1 MSMRAIL
8 ALAATVIL
16 ASSLCANDPA
26 RAALQKLNDFVGEW
40 NGAGGPDKPKPDPR
54 DPSWKESISWS
65 WKFKGKDAWLTFAV
79 KDGKYL
85 KSGEV
90 RAKSDGQGYELT
102 VVDIKDQKSIYS
114 GKRDE
119 KGYLTFENV
128 DVTTGDAHQIVMNT
142 AAEGVR
148 FVYRYALKL
157 KGRTT
162 FNKVYQVAATREGEA
177 LGVSSSRK
185 KGNECI
191 VTGGLGTITLTYK
204 GKTYYVCCTGCKD
217 AFESDPEKYI
227 KEAEKK

>member
-1 MSMRAIL
+1 MSRSIMCM
-8 ALAATVIL
+8 ATLLVFAGL
-16 ASSLCANDPA
+16 SQADDPA

-40 NGAGGPDKPKPDPR
+40 NGNGGPDKPKPDSR
-54 DPSWKESISWS
+54 DTTWKETVSWS
-65 WKFKGKDAWLTFAV
+65 WKFKGTDAWLTFAM

-85 KSGEV
+85 KSGEL
-90 RAKSDGQGYELT
+90 RAKPDGKSYELI
-102 VVDIKDQKSIYS
+102 VVDAKDQKASYA

-128 DVTTGDAHQIVMNT
+128 DAATGDTNQIVMNT

-148 FVYRYALKL
+148 FVYRYAVKP

-162 FNKVYQVAATREGEA
+162 FNKIYQVAATREGEA
-177 LGVSSSRK
+177 LGAASSHK

-191 VTGGLGTITLTYK
+191 VTGGLGTITVSYK
-204 GKTYYVCCTGCKD
+204 GKTYYVCCTGCKE

>member
-1 MSMRAIL
+1 M
-8 ALAATVIL
+8 
-16 ASSLCANDPA
+16 
-26 RAALQKLNDFVGEW
+26 
-40 NGAGGPDKPKPDPR
+40 
-54 DPSWKESISWS
+54 
-65 WKFKGKDAWLTFAV
+65 

-85 KSGEV
+85 KNGEI

-102 VVDIKDQKSIYS
+102 VVDSKNQKSVYG
-114 GKRDE
+114 GKRDD

-128 DVTTGDAHQIVMNT
+128 DAATGDAHQIVMNT

-148 FVYRYALKL
+148 FVYRYALKP

-177 LGVSSSRK
+177 LGVSSARK

>member
-1 MSMRAIL
+1 MKMRLILTL
-8 ALAATVIL
+8 ALTSAMATSLL
-16 ASSLCANDPA
+16 ADDPA

-40 NGAGGPDKPKPDPR
+40 KGAGGPDKPKPDPR
-54 DPSWKESISWS
+54 DEIWKETISWS
-65 WKFKGKDAWLTFAV
+65 WKFKAKEAWLTFTI

-90 RAKSDGQGYELT
+90 RAKSDGKSYEMT
-102 VVDIKDQKSIYS
+102 VVDIKDQKINYT
-114 GKRDE
+114 GKRDD
-119 KGYLTFENV
+119 KGYFTFENV
-128 DVTTGDAHQIVMNT
+128 DAATGDTHQIVMNT

-148 FVYRYALKL
+148 LVYRYSVKP

-162 FNKVYQVAATREGEA
+162 FTKVYQVAATREGEA
-177 LGVSSSRK
+177 LGVASSRK

-191 VTGGLGTITLTYK
+191 VTGGLGTITISYK
-204 GKTYYVCCTGCKD
+204 GKTYYVCCTGCKE